1 MKSILCVLQG
11 YIEKEIQVLAK
22 KAILH
27 QYFFGTKVNFNQT
40 VSLNLQSITYF
51 KLKGSALNID
61 FDYNPFFNQLKRL
74 IVKFGSQIYTGEGSK
89 SIYFYY

>member
-11 YIEKEIQVLAK
+11 YIEKEIASFGK
-22 KAILH
+22 IFN

-40 VSLNLQSITYF
+40 VSLNLQTITYF
-51 KLKGSALNID
+51 KLKGSGLNID

-74 IVKFGSQIYTGEGSK
+74 IVKFGSQIYTGEGS
-89 SIYFYY
+89 